1 MVTAFVD
8 GVKRLSNMGYESSH
22 KAVTT
27 FRELTETKLAEKE
40 RDEEKEGK
48 EKEGKEK
55 EETKAKEVD
64 EITLC

>member
-8 GVKRLSNMGYESSH
+8 GVKRLSNMGYGSSY

-40 RDEEKEGK
+40 RDEENESK
-48 EKEGKEK
+48 EKEG
-55 EETKAKEVD
+55 TKAKEVD